1 MIARALAAVLVR
13 LARLA
18 LGVRGTFEAELAPG
32 VPRVYVANH
41 TSHLDGVVVWAAL
54 APDERARTRPVAA
67 GDYWQA
73 TAFRR
78 TIARDVFRSV
88 FVDRGHV
95 DRETVPR
102 LAAVL
107 DGGGALVLFP
117 EGTRGDGTAVGPFRS
132 GIYHLVAHRPD
143 TEVVPV
149 RLENLAR
156 SLPKGKTVPVP
167 MLGRAT
173 FGAPL
178 RLAPGEPKDAFLARA
193 RDAVARLGA
202 PA

>member
-1 MIARALAAVLVR
+1 MIARAVAAVLVR
-13 LARLA
+13 LARIA
-18 LGVRGTFEAELAPG
+18 LGVSGTFETELAPG
-32 VPRVYVANH
+32 VARVYVANH

-54 APDERARTRPVAA
+54 PPEERARARPVAA

-88 FVDRGHV
+88 FVDRAHV

-117 EGTRGDGTAVGPFRS
+117 EGTRGDGTAVGPFRA
-132 GIYHLVAHRPD
+132 GLFHLVSHRPD
-143 TEVVPV
+143 TEIVPV

-156 SLPKGKTVPVP
+156 SLPKGKTLPVP

-173 FGAPL
+173 FGAPF
-178 RLAPGEPKDAFLARA
+178 RLAPDESKDAFLARA